1 MTRTTDLAAL
11 VLLLAF
17 TAAMA
22 INPVDIQTHNRVA
35 ASIYTGTFSGNTA
48 RLILGSYLLVRGSGA
63 VFRLLSRS
71 WLVWLV
77 LLTLLASGLWSV
89 DPARTA
95 ATTLDLALVIFC
107 AATLAERLGSAGL
120 TSALIVSGTMIVLL
134 SCLGALSGSGFALM
148 GAEHEGLWRGF
159 FTHKNSFGAF
169 AAMVLVLALTLPPNN
184 ATWLLWGSVALCVLA
199 LWRAGSIAT
208 DIAAVIALL
217 AAAAHWAMGRVQRL
231 AGALATLMLTALA
244 ALALALPAY
253 LETVA
258 VILGRDG
265 AFSGR
270 VGLWSA
276 AWSLLQTRPF
286 GAGYGTGGGAL
297 ALEWMQQA
305 TGWAGARQP
314 HNAYLALALDIGW
327 IGLLAYIALL
337 ALAALMLVTRP
348 ARPLDRAVLALL
360 AFHATLGM
368 AEASAGPYPTVTVL
382 VLCCLLAAS
391 AETVPATKRSAM
403 AEMV

>member
-1 MTRTTDLAAL
+1 MTRMADLAAL

-22 INPVDIQTHNRVA
+22 VNPVDIQAHNRIA
-35 ASIYTGTFSGNTA
+35 ASVYAGTFSGNTA
-48 RLILGSYLLVRGSGA
+48 RLVLGAYLLVRGPAA

-77 LLTLLASGLWSV
+77 LLPLLASGLWSV

-107 AATLAERLGSAGL
+107 AATLAERLGAAGL
-120 TSALIVSGTMIVLL
+120 IRALLLAGAAIVLV

-169 AAMVLVLALTLPPNN
+169 AAMVLVLAVTLPTANN
-184 ATWLLWGSVALCVLA
+184 SWVRLGAVALCLLA
-199 LWRAGSIAT
+199 LWRAGSIAA
-208 DIAAVIALL
+208 DIAAAVALI
-217 AAAAHWAMGRVQRL
+217 AAATHWAMGRVQRL
-231 AGALATLMLTALA
+231 AAVLGTLMLTALT
-244 ALALALPAY
+244 ALALALPTY
-253 LETVA
+253 LESLA
-258 VILGRDG
+258 VMLGRDG
-265 AFSGR
+265 ALSGR
-270 VGLWSA
+270 AGLWSA

-314 HNAYLALALDIGW
+314 HNAYLALALDMGW
-327 IGLLAYIALL
+327 IGLLAYVALL
-337 ALAALMLVTRP
+337 ALTALLLAARP
-348 ARPLDRAVLALL
+348 ARPLDRAILALL
-360 AFHATLGM
+360 ALHATLGM
-368 AEASAGPYPTVTVL
+368 AEASAGLYPTVTVF
-382 VLCCLLAAS
+382 VLCCLFAAS